1 MQFSQKY
8 FNVICHKCRD
18 GRGNEKRG
26 RKLERKEEE
35 EDLMETNRASR
46 ILLHHALG
54 GERETIFPSNLRL
67 TLRLRDPHYY
77 VIADVIYK
85 CGTKL

>member
-35 EDLMETNRASR
+35 EDLMETNRASQ

-54 GERETIFPSNLRL
+54 GKGRQFSRL
-67 TLRLRDPHYY
+67 ISVLP
-77 VIADVIYK
+77 
-85 CGTKL
+85 